1 MDGYEVMKTIHVL
14 AAVVWVGGGF
24 TTQVYAARIRSQK
37 DPVKLASFAKDIE
50 WVGMRVYTPAALI
63 VLLLGIGMV
72 LESSGSP
79 EFSDLWIILGLVGI
93 AISVIVGATYLG
105 PTSGKLGTLIVERGP
120 EDAEAQ
126 QTLARILAISRVD
139 LLILL
144 LIVVDMVVK
153 PGA

>member
-14 AAVVWVGGGF
+14 AAVVWVGGGV
-24 TTQVYAARIRSQK
+24 TTQVYAARIRSQQ

-50 WVGMRVYTPAALI
+50 WVGLRVYTPASLI

-72 LESSGSP
+72 LESSGP
-79 EFSDLWIILGLVGI
+79 PDFSDLWIVLALVGI
-93 AISVIVGATYLG
+93 GFSIVIGAGYLG

-120 EDAEAQ
+120 EDVEAQ
-126 QTLARILAISRVD
+126 QMLARILVVSRVD
-139 LLILL
+139 LAVLL
-144 LIVVDMVVK
+144 LIVVDMVVQ

>member
-14 AAVVWVGGGF
+14 AAVIWVGGGV
-24 TTQVYAARIRSQK
+24 TTQIYAARIRGQQ

-50 WVGMRVYTPAALI
+50 WVGMRVYTPASLI

-72 LESSGSP
+72 LESSGP
-79 EFSDLWIILGLVGI
+79 PDFSDLWIILALVGI
-93 AISVIVGATYLG
+93 GFSIVIGAGYLG
-105 PTSGKLGTLIVERGP
+105 PTSGKLGTLIGERGP

-126 QTLARILAISRVD
+126 RMLGRILVVSRVD
-139 LLILL
+139 LVILL
-144 LIVVDMVVK
+144 LIVVDMVVQ